1 MYYRNGLFGV
11 FHREIEYL
19 RDVFLALLGR
29 GVALR
34 EFGFALYEC
43 FGESVATRVAATAA
57 VRAGKV
63 TANVVYA
70 GVVFHRHFRA

>member
-1 MYYRNGLFGV
+1 MILVLVFAEVAAVAMYYRNGLFGV

-34 EFGFALYEC
+34 EFGFALYER
-43 FGESVATRVAATAA
+43 FGESVATRVEIG
-57 VRAGKV
+57 RASCRERV
-63 TANVVYA
+63 
-70 GVVFHRHFRA
+70 